1 VTEVEFPAMRREV
14 ASALASLADPGYQRR
29 AWIDGDFDTP
39 HSYDDLTMVVN
50 ILYDDTQV
58 LPEPRSRLR
67 TVLLEGAEIGALEA
81 LEVPLSA
88 ALDRLG
94 DAEPTDY
101 LDAPEWAEVV
111 RLSAIALASMVRR
124 GGCI

>member
-1 VTEVEFPAMRREV
+1 MTEVAFPAMRREV
-14 ASALASLADPGYQRR
+14 AAALASLADPGYQRR
-29 AWIDGDFDTP
+29 AWIEGLFDTP
-39 HSYDDLTMVVN
+39 HSYDDLTMVIN

-58 LPEPRSRLR
+58 LPEPRSRLG
-67 TVLLEGAEIGALEA
+67 TVLLDGAEIGALEA

-94 DAEPTDY
+94 DAVPAEY
-101 LDAPEWAEVV
+101 LDAPEWSEVV
-111 RLSAIALASMVRR
+111 RLSSIALASIVRR

>member
-1 VTEVEFPAMRREV
+1 MRREV
-14 ASALASLADPGYQRR
+14 AGALASLADPGYQHR
-29 AWIDGDFDTP
+29 AWIEGRFDAP
-39 HSYDDLTMVVN
+39 HSYDDLTMVLN

-58 LPEPRSRLR
+58 LPEPRSRVR

-94 DAEPTDY
+94 DAGPADY

>member
-1 VTEVEFPAMRREV
+1 
-14 ASALASLADPGYQRR
+14 
-29 AWIDGDFDTP
+29 
-39 HSYDDLTMVVN
+39 MVMN

-58 LPEPRSRLR
+58 LPEPRSRVQ
-67 TVLLEGAEIGALEA
+67 TVLLEGAEICALEA

-94 DAEPTDY
+94 NAGPVEY

-111 RLSAIALASMVRR
+111 RLASIALAAMVRR